1 MKIVSFA
8 LIVTHGRWQRS
19 PPLQR
24 DCISGQRHFVGRRKA
39 YDILSR
45 TRAWASTWT
54 MRRRIHRIVDGSM
67 VAHSRQ
73 QEACLLF
80 TSECFWQLRYPRR
93 QKFVLV
99 DERSDDGWLSRRMS
113 FEIPKRYPLVHYGAH
128 TGWHGEGFAVI

>member
-1 MKIVSFA
+1 M
-8 LIVTHGRWQRS
+8 GM
-19 PPLQR
+19 
-24 DCISGQRHFVGRRKA
+24 
-39 YDILSR
+39 
-45 TRAWASTWT
+45 TWT